1 MPETKIAKQNSTP
14 RQAQGRSKAWV
25 VAVDMGYG
33 HQRAA
38 YPLRH
43 LAYGGKIIQANSY
56 PGINKKDKKIWDKSR
71 HGYELISRFKNVP
84 LIGEAVFDLFDKFQK
99 VPQFYPRRDLTEPS
113 LQLKSTISLIK
124 RKKWGKALID
134 KLNKKPLPLI
144 ATFFIPAYM
153 AEEFGYRGDI
163 YSVICDADVSRA
175 WVAPDPF
182 RSKIK
187 YLVPTYRVA
196 ERLKLYGVKE
206 ENIYLT
212 GFPLPLELIGNNKLD
227 VLKKDLSHR
236 LYNLDPLKRYH
247 AKYEETVEN
256 ELGRQHFHNT
266 GNHKLTI
273 TFAVGGAGAQKE
285 LGLEILK
292 SLKQNIKE
300 RQIVVNLIAGIHND
314 VSRYFKKGAEKLG
327 LGSQLGKGV
336 KIMFAQSKQE
346 YFRKFNQLFKTTDI
360 LWTKP
365 SELCFY
371 SALGVPII
379 MSEPIGSQEFFN
391 RKWLRTIGAG
401 INQEDVRY
409 TNEWLFDWVQSG
421 WFAEAAMQGY
431 FEAAKYGTYN
441 IEKVIEG
448 KVKEAKV
455 MKTVLQ
461 Y

>member
-1 MPETKIAKQNSTP
+1 MPKTKLTKTN
-14 RQAQGRSKAWV
+14 KAWV
-25 VAVDMGYG
+25 VTVDMGYG

-43 LAYGGKIIQANSY
+43 LAYAGKVINANTY
-56 PGINKKDKKIWDKSR
+56 TGIPAKDKRIWQRSR
-71 HGYELISRFKNVP
+71 KGYEFISRFKNVP
-84 LIGEAVFDLFDKFQK
+84 LVGEAVFDIFDKFQQ
-99 VPQFYPRRDLTEPS
+99 VPQFYPRRDLTEAS
-113 LQLKSTISLIK
+113 LQLKSTVSLIK

-134 KLNKKPLPLI
+134 KLNKKPIPLI

-175 WVAPDPF
+175 WVAPDPIK
-182 RSKIK
+182 SKIK

-196 ERLKLYGVKE
+196 ERLKLYGVPEK
-206 ENIYLT
+206 NIYLT

-227 VLKKDLSHR
+227 ALKKSLSHR

-247 AKYEETVEN
+247 AKYEKTIID
-256 ELGRQHFHNT
+256 ELGKKHFHNT
-266 GNHKLTI
+266 SNHKLTV
-273 TFAVGGAGAQKE
+273 TFAVGGAGAQRDM
-285 LGLEILK
+285 GLEILK
-292 SLKQNIKE
+292 SLKQNIKD
-300 RQIVVNLIAGIHND
+300 RQIAVNLIAGIHND
-314 VSRYFKKGAEKLG
+314 VSKFFQKGVRKMG
-327 LGSQLGKGV
+327 LGNQLGRGV
-336 KIMFAQSKQE
+336 KIMFAQSKPE
-346 YFRKFNQLFKTTDI
+346 YFKKFNQLLKTTDI

-371 SALGVPII
+371 SALGIPII

-409 TNEWLFDWVQSG
+409 TNEWLFDWINSG

-441 IEKVIEG
+441 VEKIIAG
-448 KVKEAKV
+448 KVKEAKKV
-455 MKTVLQ
+455 KTVLQ